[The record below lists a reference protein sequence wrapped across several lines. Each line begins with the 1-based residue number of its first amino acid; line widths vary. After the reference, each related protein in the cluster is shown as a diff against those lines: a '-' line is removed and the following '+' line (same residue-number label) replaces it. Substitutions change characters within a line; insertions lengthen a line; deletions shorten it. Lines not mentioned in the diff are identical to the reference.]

1 MAKMAMPIQVKGVT
15 YLNTSEAMG
24 RLGVSRPTFD
34 KLVKDGRLPQYRQGI
49 RNLPYYRESD
59 VNELLEMR
67 RADNED

>member
-1 MAKMAMPIQVKGVT
+1 MAMPIQVKGVT